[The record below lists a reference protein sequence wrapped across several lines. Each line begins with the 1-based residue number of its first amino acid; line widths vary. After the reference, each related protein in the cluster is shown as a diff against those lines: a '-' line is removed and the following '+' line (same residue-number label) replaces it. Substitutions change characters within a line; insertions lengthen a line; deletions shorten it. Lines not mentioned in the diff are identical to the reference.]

1 MYRKG
6 WQEKYNQEKY
16 NLKIDLLAK
25 KFYLVRGKLP
35 QKTSNTK
42 KEQIPTN

>member
-6 WQEKYNQEKY
+6 WQEKYNI
-16 NLKIDLLAK
+16 KIDLLAK